1 MYGYARYLHPIDSDR
16 PRGGTLVSRIVRTLC
31 DAGLATEL
39 VATDSSVILAP
50 AGRLAAYCERAGIFD
65 PRLRVAVFGEPRTF
79 CDPFVEDGVRQQ
91 FCPGCDLVAAKDMGT
106 PAGPRHCPDC
116 REPYD
121 ADLWPTMALAVAFE
135 ARVVVALTTSTYAEV
150 GDALSVGCPSLLS
163 AVESVLGG
171 PVVETLIAA
180 KKGAAAGAQRSQR
193 WCKTD
198 RGFAPA
204 IPDDDAFERR
214 RRTRGFEAARAP
226 MRLRPRRL
234 RPGGDRTHSQ
244 A

>member
-1 MYGYARYLHPIDSDR
+1 MYGYARYLHPVDADR
-16 PRGGTLVSRIVRTLC
+16 PRGGTLVSRVVRRLC
-31 DAGLATEL
+31 EEGLATEL

-50 AGRLAAYCERAGIFD
+50 AGKLAAYCERAGIFD

-79 CDPFVEDGVRQQ
+79 CNPFVDEGERQQ

-106 PAGPRHCPDC
+106 PTGPRRCSGC

-121 ADLWPTMALAVAFE
+121 ADLWPTMALAVEFE
-135 ARVVVALTTSTYAEV
+135 ARVVVALTTSTYADV
-150 GDALSVGCPSLLS
+150 GDAMSVGCPSLVS

-171 PVVETLIAA
+171 PVIETLIAA
-180 KKGAAAGAQRSQR
+180 KASKPAGAARSQR

-198 RGFAPA
+198 RGFAPVV
-204 IPDDDAFERR
+204 PEDEAFERR

-226 MRLRPRRL
+226 MRLRPRQRSV
-234 RPGGDRTHSQ
+234 R
-244 A
+244 